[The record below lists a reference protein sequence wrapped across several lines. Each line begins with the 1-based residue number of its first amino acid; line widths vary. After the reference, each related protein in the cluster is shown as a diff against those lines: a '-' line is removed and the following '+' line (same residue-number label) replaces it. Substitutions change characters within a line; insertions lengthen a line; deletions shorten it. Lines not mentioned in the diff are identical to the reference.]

1 MVKRE
6 LVMPSGPPVIE
17 FTQQNNTELVSS
29 PTNLTVGLFGFFSFH
44 QILVSFQL
52 AGKFLKCSYT
62 VGWVI
67 GRFLFPPS
75 AGPRVPEDS
84 VLKQLEDENE
94 GTGWRMAIKIEVVM
108 VASVMDS

>member
-1 MVKRE
+1 V
-6 LVMPSGPPVIE
+6 LLHCWLGDW
-17 FTQQNNTELVSS
+17 TVS
-29 PTNLTVGLFGFFSFH
+29 V
-44 QILVSFQL
+44 
-52 AGKFLKCSYT
+52 
-62 VGWVI
+62 
-67 GRFLFPPS
+67 PPS